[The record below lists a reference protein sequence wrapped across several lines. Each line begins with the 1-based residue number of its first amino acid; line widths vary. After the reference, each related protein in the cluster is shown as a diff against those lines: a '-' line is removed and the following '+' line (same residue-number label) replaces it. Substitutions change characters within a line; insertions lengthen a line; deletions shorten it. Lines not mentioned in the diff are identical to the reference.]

1 MVIVA
6 NNDRYH
12 RLVDL
17 LRQKGRLAV
26 AFSGGVDS
34 TLVLAAARE
43 AAGADVIA
51 LFARSRLQK
60 EIVVQRVVSSCRQ
73 MGVTLRMV
81 EIDPFSWPG
90 FVANGDNR
98 CYLCKKGIYATFLAL
113 LAKGT
118 VLLDGTNVDDLCRH
132 RPGLQ
137 AVRELGVWMPLVEAG
152 LGKEEIRA
160 VSRAMGLAS
169 WNLPSESCLATRII
183 TGCTLEPRLLD
194 LVEAAEAF
202 LEGHGFAGCRVRLDG
217 SAVFVTVPAGHQRA
231 RLAAPPLRLE
241 LANILAKGDYA
252 KVFLDLSE

>member
-1 MVIVA
+1 MTVA
-6 NNDRYH
+6 NDSYG
-12 RLVDL
+12 RLLDL
-17 LRQKGRLAV
+17 LRQEGRLAV

-34 TLVLAAARE
+34 TLVLAAARA

-60 EIVVQRVVSSCRQ
+60 ESVVQRVVSCCRQ

-81 EIDPFSWPG
+81 EIDPFSWPD

-98 CYLCKKGIYATFLAL
+98 CYLCKKRIYATFLAL
-113 LAKGT
+113 LTKGT
-118 VLLDGTNVDDLCRH
+118 VLLDGTNVDDLSRH

-137 AVRELGVWMPLVEAG
+137 AVRELGVRMPLVDAG

-160 VSRAMGLAS
+160 VSRAMGLAA
-169 WNLPSESCLATRII
+169 WDLPSESCLATRII

-217 SAVFVTVPAGHQRA
+217 SAVFVTVPAGRQRA
-231 RLAAPPLRLE
+231 RLAAPALRLQ
-241 LANILAKGDYA
+241 LADILAKGDYA
-252 KVFLDLSE
+252 KVFLDLSG